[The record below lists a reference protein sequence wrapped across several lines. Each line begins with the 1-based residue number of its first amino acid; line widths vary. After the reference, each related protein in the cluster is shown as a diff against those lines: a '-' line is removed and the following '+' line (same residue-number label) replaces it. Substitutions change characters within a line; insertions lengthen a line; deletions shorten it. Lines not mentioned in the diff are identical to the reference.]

1 MTGTVQPPPVK
12 DVLIDEEGKP
22 SISWLIFFNSLYEGD
37 IGQDWSPT
45 FVSLGTTGS
54 PTITG
59 KYILVGRRLCY
70 FWVRIV
76 PGTDTTS
83 TSGTTYIDNFPLT
96 FGSDG
101 LCAVIQSSGSIQ
113 SAISVIQAA
122 NNRIYTPGWT
132 ANAYPLTV
140 VGFSEVVPA

>member
-1 MTGTVQPPPVK
+1 MTSTVQPPPVK

-76 PGTDTTS
+76 PGTNTS
-83 TSGTTYIDNFPLT
+83 ATSGTTYIDNFPLT

-101 LCAVIQSSGSIQ
+101 LCAAIQTSGAIG
-113 SAISVIQAA
+113 SAIGAIQAA
-122 NNRIYTPGWT
+122 NNRIYVPSWSLLAFPVTI
-132 ANAYPLTV
+132 
-140 VGFSEVVPA
+140 VGFAEVVPA